1 MKNPNEL
8 SAASSLR
15 GDELQLIEQKASIV
29 VGIANSRTRL
39 RIGILLSKYSEYQV
53 DYISSESEIGKL
65 IEEADLIIGAGITA
79 YEGVLRR
86 KPVIVVGDYGLGG
99 LVTPDTFRK
108 HYNNRFRGKINGV
121 RNESFS
127 LENLE
132 KEIYKSFNFDFSRIT
147 NDVKP
152 NHNLAKHLNI

>member
-8 SAASSLR
+8 SATSSWR
-15 GDELQLIEQKASIV
+15 GNELQLIEQKANIV
-29 VGIANSRTRL
+29 VGVANSRTRL
-39 RIGILLSKYSEYQV
+39 RIGVLLSKYSEYQV

-79 YEGVLRR
+79 YEGVLHR
-86 KPVIVVGDYGLGG
+86 KPVIVVGDYG

-132 KEIYKSFNFDFSRIT
+132 KEIYKSFNLTFQELQMMSNQTIT
-147 NDVKP
+147 
-152 NHNLAKHLNI
+152 LQNI

>member
-8 SAASSLR
+8 SATSSWR
-15 GDELQLIEQKASIV
+15 GSELQLMEQKASIV
-29 VGIANSRTRL
+29 VGIANACTRL
-39 RIGILLSKYSEYQV
+39 RVGVLLSKLSEYQV

-86 KPVIVVGDYGLGG
+86 KPVIVVGDYGFGG

-108 HYNNRFRGKINGV
+108 HYNNRFRGKLNGA
-121 RNESFS
+121 RNESCS

-132 KEIYKSFNFDFSRIT
+132 EEIRKAFNLTFQELQMMSNQTIT
-147 NDVKP
+147 
-152 NHNLAKHLNI
+152 LQNI

>member
-65 IEEADLIIGAGITA
+65 IEEADLIIGAGIT
-79 YEGVLRR
+79 
-86 KPVIVVGDYGLGG
+86 
-99 LVTPDTFRK
+99 PDTFRK

-132 KEIYKSFNFDFSRIT
+132 KEIYKSFNLTFQELQMMSNQTIT
-147 NDVKP
+147 
-152 NHNLAKHLNI
+152 LQNI

>member
-86 KPVIVVGDYGLGG
+86 KPVIVVGDYGL
-99 LVTPDTFRK
+99 
-108 HYNNRFRGKINGV
+108 
-121 RNESFS
+121 
-127 LENLE
+127 NLE
-132 KEIYKSFNFDFSRIT
+132 KEIYKSFNLTFQELQMMSNQTIT
-147 NDVKP
+147 
-152 NHNLAKHLNI
+152 LQNI

>member
-1 MKNPNEL
+1 MKNLNEL
-8 SAASSLR
+8 SATSFGKGSK
-15 GDELQLIEQKASIV
+15 LQLIEQKTCIV

-39 RIGILLSKYSEYQV
+39 RIGVLLSELSEYQV
-53 DYISSESEIGKL
+53 DYISSESETGKL

-86 KPVIVVGDYGLGG
+86 KPVIVVGDYGFGG

-108 HYNNRFRGKINGV
+108 HYNNRFRGRINGAKE
-121 RNESFS
+121 ESFS

-132 KEIYKSFNFDFSRIT
+132 REICKGFNLTFQELQMMSNQTIT
-147 NDVKP
+147 
-152 NHNLAKHLNI
+152 LQNI

>member
-65 IEEADLIIGAGITA
+65 IE
-79 YEGVLRR
+79 GVLRR

-132 KEIYKSFNFDFSRIT
+132 KEIYKSFNLTFQELQMMSNQTIT
-147 NDVKP
+147 
-152 NHNLAKHLNI
+152 LQNI

>member
-1 MKNPNEL
+1 M
-8 SAASSLR
+8 
-15 GDELQLIEQKASIV
+15 
-29 VGIANSRTRL
+29 
-39 RIGILLSKYSEYQV
+39 
-53 DYISSESEIGKL
+53 
-65 IEEADLIIGAGITA
+65 
-79 YEGVLRR
+79 RR

-132 KEIYKSFNFDFSRIT
+132 KEIYKSFNLTFQELQMMSNQTIT
-147 NDVKP
+147 
-152 NHNLAKHLNI
+152 LQNI

>member
-8 SAASSLR
+8 SATSSWR
-15 GDELQLIEQKASIV
+15 GNELQLIEQKANIV
-29 VGIANSRTRL
+29 VGVANSRTRL
-39 RIGILLSKYSEYQV
+39 RIGVLLSKYSEYQV
-53 DYISSESEIGKL
+53 DYISSEIETGKL

-108 HYNNRFRGKINGV
+108 HYNNRFRGKINGA
-121 RNESFS
+121 RGESFS

-132 KEIYKSFNFDFSRIT
+132 KEIHKGFNLTFQELQMMSNQTIT
-147 NDVKP
+147 
-152 NHNLAKHLNI
+152 LQNI